1 MIFSA
6 DFSAPCLVNHSMDRF
21 FAPAALA
28 VYGLSSKAHNTPRI
42 IVDNCLRWGFRG
54 RLFGINP
61 ATTETDVGGI
71 RVYRRAADLPV
82 IPDLA
87 VLLIPARYV
96 PEAAEDCGRAGIKRL
111 AVQAGGFNESSE
123 EGRVL
128 AAQLLA
134 VAQRYGIRF
143 VGPNGLTLADTASGL
158 CLPFVPS
165 FPVKRGGFSLIT
177 QSGGLGLFL
186 WNLLE
191 SEQVGLAKFASI
203 GNKLNLDECDFLEY
217 LGTDPDTRVIGL
229 YLESIGSGRRLIELA
244 QRIDKPVI
252 VYKANTTSAGR
263 RAAMSHTAS
272 LGSDEAIIDAA
283 FARAGI
289 IRIDHLRDFVTTS
302 KAFELPPMR
311 GKRIM
316 AMSPAGG
323 LGVAMA
329 DLCERQGFA
338 FADPGQTFYKELAS
352 VANAGIIALNNPLDM
367 GDIYQI
373 DKYPLIFSHVLA
385 SDQVDGAI
393 FASQWPRMPDG
404 GRDVFTAMFSTDISL
419 PIAGAIRSAHKPMAV
434 VLYGEAPTIAAMKQR
449 WPIPVFDGPEEA
461 ILALQRQMNFHAHK
475 AAGPFQPDPVDSGLH
490 SEAARAWVHKHPGVI
505 GEEALELLASCGIV
519 SPASAIV
526 RNAEEAGTIAARI
539 GFPVVL
545 KVVSPDAVHKT
556 EAGGVLIGISSR
568 EEAVQGF
575 ARIRDNLERYRP
587 GARLDGVRVTAMAP
601 DGHDLFI
608 GGIQDPAFGPV
619 VFFGSGGVHIEV
631 FQDVERVLCPS
642 SLAEIRGKLERLK
655 IWRILAG
662 LRGRP
667 PVDPEPFIRSIGTIA
682 RLLADFPEIVE
693 LDINPVRVLAN
704 GDVLALDARMR
715 IAPPDIGE
723 PSDA

>member
-1 MIFSA
+1 
-6 DFSAPCLVNHSMDRF
+6 MDRF
-21 FAPAALA
+21 FAPASLA

-96 PEAAEDCGRAGIKRL
+96 PEAVEDCGRAGIKRL

-123 EGRVL
+123 EGQAL

-134 VAQRYGIRF
+134 VTQRYGIRF

-191 SEQVGLAKFASI
+191 GEQVGLAKFASI
-203 GNKLNLDECDFLEY
+203 GNKLDLDECDFLEY
-217 LGTDPDTRVIGL
+217 LGRDPDTRAIGL
-229 YLESIGSGRRLIELA
+229 YLESIGNGRRLIELA

-252 VYKANTTSAGR
+252 VYKANTTSAGN

-272 LGSDEAIIDAA
+272 LGSDEAIIDTA

-289 IRIDHLRDFVTTS
+289 IRINHFRDFVTTA
-302 KAFELPPMR
+302 KAFDLPPMR

-316 AMSPAGG
+316 IMSPAGG

-329 DLCERQGFA
+329 DLCERQSLA
-338 FADPGQTFYKELAS
+338 FADPGPAFYEKLAGIT
-352 VANAGIIALNNPLDM
+352 NAGIIQLNNPLDM
-367 GDIYQI
+367 GDLYQI

-385 SDQVDGAI
+385 SDQVDGAVY
-393 FASQWPRMPDG
+393 ASQWPRMPTG
-404 GRDVFTAMFSTDISL
+404 GTDVFTAMFNTDIFL
-419 PIAGAIRSAHKPMAV
+419 AMTGAIRSANKPLAL
-434 VLYGEAPTIAAMKQR
+434 VLYGDAPTIVAMKAEL
-449 WPIPVFDGPEEA
+449 PIPVFDGAEEA
-461 ILALQRQMNFHAHK
+461 VLALQRQMTFHAHK
-475 AAGPFQPDPVDSGLH
+475 AVGPFQPDPVDSGLH
-490 SEAARAWVHKHPGVI
+490 SEAARAWVHKHTGVI
-505 GEEALELLASCGIV
+505 GEEALELLAACGIA
-519 SPASAIV
+519 SPNSAIA
-526 RNAEEAGTIAARI
+526 RNAEEAGTIAERI

-556 EAGGVLIGISSR
+556 EAGGVLIGIGSR
-568 EEAVQGF
+568 KEAVQGF

-587 GARLDGVRVTAMAP
+587 GARLAGVRVTAMAP
-601 DGHDLFI
+601 DGQDLFI
-608 GGIQDPAFGPV
+608 GGLQDPAFGPV
-619 VFFGSGGVHIEV
+619 VFFGSGGVQVEV
-631 FQDVERVLCPS
+631 FQDVERVLCPTAH
-642 SLAEIRGKLERLK
+642 AEIRSKLERLK

-667 PVDPEPFIRSIGTIA
+667 PIDPEPFIRSIGTIA

-693 LDINPVRVLAN
+693 LDINPVRLLTN
-704 GDVLALDARMR
+704 GDVLALDTRMR
-715 IAPPDIGE
+715 ILPPPTEAETG
-723 PSDA
+723 A